1 MGLTKGYGFTGGGQ
15 SGMLHECN
23 HSRPAQQD
31 WSSISFVARE
41 GKIVFVD
48 GHCSVN
54 KRSDLLNVS
63 EKRRNKL
70 IEILDVVERA
80 EERL

>member
-41 GKIVFVD
+41 GKIAFVD
-48 GHCSVN
+48 GCCSAGS
-54 KRSDLLNVS
+54 RSDVLNVS
-63 EKRRNKL
+63 NKRLIML
-70 IEILDVVERA
+70 IEIFDVVERA
-80 EERL
+80 VERH